1 MKLTKLLSAT
11 ALASAAFALPQV
23 AWAQQAT
30 GTLSDAEQAEQGQEA
45 AEAQGDEN
53 AIVVT
58 GSRIRRDAY
67 STAEPITVIN
77 SEEVTLQGFNST
89 TEALQSTAVT
99 GGTSQINNYFGGFVT
114 DGGTGAN
121 TLGLRG
127 LGPSRTLIL
136 LNGHRLAPAGTR
148 GSVGSTDLNVLPTAM
163 INQIEILK
171 AGASSIYGSDAI
183 AGVVNIVTKNDL
195 NGITLEAQHNIPE
208 IGAGMSRRYSAVF
221 GSSGDRWNVAG
232 SVEYYEREAVR
243 LNDVDFINCPTDF
256 RRTAA
261 DRTPGSADFIDPRT
275 GQAKCFPL
283 DNGGVT
289 INTLGLSNRA
299 AQRAPGVPATV
310 SIFNRFR
317 PNAAATGGLP
327 GYEGVGGTGVNLNV
341 RDTFDPRSLEEELIT
356 PTQNFTAYLQGSY
369 ELGILGN
376 SEVYF
381 ETLFNRRQSSNTLYR
396 QLSLDYTVP
405 IIADA
410 NGDPVAFDTT
420 RFNPLVPANM
430 RNSLFAYPTETTN
443 GEFIGARAFIGFGN
457 TAASQEVEFFKVGG
471 GLRGELA
478 FVPGWRY
485 DFYASKSFSDG
496 KYTTESF
503 LTDRLAASTDVVQ
516 NPDGTFRCRS
526 SAPGCVPQPVLT
538 PAVVSGQLSD
548 EFRDWIVDPVT
559 GTNVYR
565 ETNFSFVIDGPLF
578 RMPGGM
584 VQVAAGAE
592 YRSQRID
599 DTPPEDSQAGNLF
612 GLTSATPTRGT
623 DSVWEVFGEVDV
635 PILSNVP
642 FFYRLNVNG
651 SLRYTDYESYG
662 GNETYKISGE
672 WEPIRGVA
680 FRGSYGTSYR
690 APALFE
696 QFLGATS
703 GFLASTADICSEY
716 GQRPAGDIVRAN
728 CAAAGLPIDFVQTS
742 GVTVLNAGG
751 AASGLEA
758 ETSTNWGAGLVL
770 RPRFGESFGD
780 FSAAVDYFDITVD
793 NGVSR
798 VGAGGIISRCYNGA
812 NFNLNEG
819 FCRLLER
826 DGNNRLTVNN
836 NYINL
841 ATDIVRGIEY
851 NVRYSRQFGEGRLT
865 LNGAVTQYLEQSNRL
880 FEDDPIEDQNGIIT
894 APAFTG
900 TFDATYRW
908 DGWTL
913 RYGLN
918 WIDGDKTRT
927 YEYFELDPATTPF
940 FLEVDDYFTHT
951 ASVQK
956 ALENFTI
963 TVGVRNFTNSKLP
976 RISSGVFSLQ
986 GNAPIYSGY
995 DYLGR
1000 SAFVNVAAS
1009 F

>member
-1 MKLTKLLSAT
+1 
-11 ALASAAFALPQV
+11 
-23 AWAQQAT
+23 
-30 GTLSDAEQAEQGQEA
+30 
-45 AEAQGDEN
+45 
-53 AIVVT
+53 
-58 GSRIRRDAY
+58 
-67 STAEPITVIN
+67 
-77 SEEVTLQGFNST
+77 
-89 TEALQSTAVT
+89 
-99 GGTSQINNYFGGFVT
+99 
-114 DGGTGAN
+114 
-121 TLGLRG
+121 
-127 LGPSRTLIL
+127 
-136 LNGHRLAPAGTR
+136 
-148 GSVGSTDLNVLPTAM
+148 
-163 INQIEILK
+163 
-171 AGASSIYGSDAI
+171 
-183 AGVVNIVTKNDL
+183 
-195 NGITLEAQHNIPE
+195 
-208 IGAGMSRRYSAVF
+208 
-221 GSSGDRWNVAG
+221 
-232 SVEYYEREAVR
+232 
-243 LNDVDFINCPTDF
+243 
-256 RRTAA
+256 
-261 DRTPGSADFIDPRT
+261 
-275 GQAKCFPL
+275 
-283 DNGGVT
+283 
-289 INTLGLSNRA
+289 
-299 AQRAPGVPATV
+299 
-310 SIFNRFR
+310 
-317 PNAAATGGLP
+317 
-327 GYEGVGGTGVNLNV
+327 
-341 RDTFDPRSLEEELIT
+341 
-356 PTQNFTAYLQGSY
+356 
-369 ELGILGN
+369 
-376 SEVYF
+376 
-381 ETLFNRRQSSNTLYR
+381 
-396 QLSLDYTVP
+396 
-405 IIADA
+405 
-410 NGDPVAFDTT
+410 
-420 RFNPLVPANM
+420 
-430 RNSLFAYPTETTN
+430 
-443 GEFIGARAFIGFGN
+443 
-457 TAASQEVEFFKVGG
+457 
-471 GLRGELA
+471 
-478 FVPGWRY
+478 
-485 DFYASKSFSDG
+485 
-496 KYTTESF
+496 
-503 LTDRLAASTDVVQ
+503 
-516 NPDGTFRCRS
+516 
-526 SAPGCVPQPVLT
+526 
-538 PAVVSGQLSD
+538 
-548 EFRDWIVDPVT
+548 
-559 GTNVYR
+559 
-565 ETNFSFVIDGPLF
+565 
-578 RMPGGM
+578 MPGGM